1 MSEISVLFA
10 VEAEQLLLAEMY
22 EEAIELCNAG
32 LNVYPE
38 YASAYGIIARA
49 LQQLDR
55 RTEAVEIINNAI
67 KQFPT
72 NRLLK
77 TVADDIE
84 NQPLAQAQMIP
95 QSTDNKSEFDLDD
108 LVSSASDN
116 NPLINNDVIFD
127 IDSTEPDDEDNSMQT
142 SEEIL
147 QELKE
152 EDQEFDWAAFTSTA
166 QSSDINIQ
174 DIDITNSKVDTE
186 EFNIDELVNSK
197 EVEIT
202 DAEVDAEEF
211 NLDDLVNSQDAEV
224 DAEEFNLDDLINSQ
238 DVEITDTEV
247 DTEEFNLDDLVASQ
261 VEEISKTEVDAE
273 EFNLDDLVNSQ
284 VDEITDED
292 VDTKDFNIDDLVN
305 NQDVEIIDDEVAT
318 DDFDIDELVNNQDE
332 EEIDD
337 YETDEDTSENEAL
350 LAQLYEDIE
359 DEDNDIEIEG
369 HVSNDEFLTNL
380 TTKLEIVNSALPK
393 LAPEEEA
400 MAQAQVYNFA
410 ESTYEDELGEIDDSI
425 VTEVPTDDIQTEII
439 PEIVESNNED
449 ESPIPE
455 HLLEYVGLKGFAS
468 KLMYAEVMF
477 DKKIKARN
485 LSLIPGM
492 DNSPIRD
499 LRFVLKK
506 TYSYQSLPNEPEFCV
521 QSILPKDGQADFAGL
536 FGFKSFQETN
546 AHIIDSSVE
555 EKANRTTKEVKKDI
569 ITETIA
575 NIYVLQGAYQEAI
588 KAYSDLAE
596 QYPDKREYFEK
607 KISDT
612 IAKEENNIIK
622 E

>member
-55 RTEAVEIINNAI
+55 RAEAVEIINNAI

-77 TVADDIE
+77 TIADDIE
-84 NQPLAQAQMIP
+84 NQPLASP
-95 QSTDNKSEFDLDD
+95 EVNSQSTENKSEFSLDD

-116 NPLINNDVIFD
+116 NPLISNDEIFD
-127 IDSTEPDDEDNSMQT
+127 IDSTTTDDEENSMQT
-142 SEEIL
+142 SEDIL

-152 EDQEFDWAAFTSTA
+152 EDQEFDWSAFTDSA
-166 QSSDINIQ
+166 QS
-174 DIDITNSKVDTE
+174 IDTNNND
-186 EFNIDELVNSK
+186 FNIDEVVNEQNQDDN
-197 EVEIT
+197 EVNIE
-202 DAEVDAEEF
+202 
-211 NLDDLVNSQDAEV
+211 
-224 DAEEFNLDDLINSQ
+224 
-238 DVEITDTEV
+238 
-247 DTEEFNLDDLVASQ
+247 
-261 VEEISKTEVDAE
+261 
-273 EFNLDDLVNSQ
+273 
-284 VDEITDED
+284 
-292 VDTKDFNIDDLVN
+292 DFNIDEVVN
-305 NQDVEIIDDEVAT
+305 EQNQNSDDVNLEDFNIDEVVNEQIQNSDDVNLEDFNIDEVVNEQNQDDNEVNIDDVNLE
-318 DDFDIDELVNNQDE
+318 DFNIDEVVNEQNQDDNEINIDDVNLEDFNIDEVVNEQNQDDNEVNIDDVNLEDFNIDEVVNGNIEIE
-332 EEIDD
+332 EEIAD
-337 YETDEDTSENEAL
+337 YQTDEDTSENEDL

-359 DEDNDIEIEG
+359 NEDSNTPIEG

-380 TTKLEIVNSALPK
+380 TTKLEIVNSSLPK
-393 LAPEEEA
+393 LTPEEEA

-410 ESTYEDELGEIDDSI
+410 ESTYEDELGEIDD
-425 VTEVPTDDIQTEII
+425 TIQ
-439 PEIVESNNED
+439 PEIQIED
-449 ESPIPE
+449 IETASEKLKTKSDDENESPIPE
-455 HLLEYVGLKGFAS
+455 HLLEYVGMKGFAS
-468 KLMYAEVMF
+468 KLMTAEAMF

-499 LRFVLKK
+499 LRFIQKK
-506 TYSYQSLPNEPEFCV
+506 TYSYQSLPIEPEFCV
-521 QSILPKDGQADFAGL
+521 QPMLPKDGQADFAGL
-536 FGFKSFQETN
+536 FGFKSFQEVNT
-546 AHIIDSSVE
+546 HIIDSSE
-555 EKANRTTKEVKKDI
+555 EAKANKSTTDVKKDI